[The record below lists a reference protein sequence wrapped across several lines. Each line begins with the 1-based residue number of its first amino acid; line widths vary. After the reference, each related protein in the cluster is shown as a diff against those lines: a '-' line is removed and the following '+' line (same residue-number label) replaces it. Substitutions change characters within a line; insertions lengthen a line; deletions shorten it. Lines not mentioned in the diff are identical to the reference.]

1 MDNLWRQ
8 TTQVR
13 YLESSKYRGILE
25 LRQENERWKMKA
37 VRRSSEVSLYAF
49 SEFAYCLL
57 NGKCEFLKNE
67 EIDEIELS
75 VYSRSGTM
83 LAQKSFVKGDT
94 FDKILQTLAEEMGIE
109 KSEEGFQE
117 YLVAASKN
125 ISVNEYYDETY

>member
-8 TTQVR
+8 TTQIR
-13 YLESSKYRGILE
+13 YLESSKYLGILE
-25 LRQENERWKMKA
+25 LRQEDGRWGMKA
-37 VRRSSEVSLYAF
+37 VRRSCRVSLYAF

-83 LAQKSFVKGDT
+83 LAQKSFAKGDT
-94 FDKILQTLAEEMGIE
+94 FDNILQTLAEEIRMQSS
-109 KSEEGFQE
+109 SETEE
-117 YLVAASKN
+117 DLVADSKD